1 MPPSTRRKRAV
12 RRIRALLAVAAG
24 LSEERAAT
32 AVEYAI
38 LLASI
43 AAICVVAMAALGV
56 SVHDLFDALH
66 F

>member
-1 MPPSTRRKRAV
+1 MFPSTRPKRAS
-12 RRIRALLAVAAG
+12 RWSRALLGPVAR
-24 LSEERAAT
+24 LSEEGGAT
-32 AVEYAI
+32 AVEYAV
-38 LLASI
+38 LLAGI